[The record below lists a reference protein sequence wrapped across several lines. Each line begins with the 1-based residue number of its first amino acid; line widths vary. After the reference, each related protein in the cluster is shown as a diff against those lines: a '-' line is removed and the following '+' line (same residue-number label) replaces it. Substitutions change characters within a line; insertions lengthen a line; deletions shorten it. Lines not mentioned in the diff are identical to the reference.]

1 MRAWRAINTRS
12 CVPCVLSRGVG
23 IGRGGEGGLMRDGA
37 GDLGGS
43 TGPVKTWGDLTRY
56 IFATGSAIARAS
68 SSERSDFSTQPLR
81 STPI

>member
-1 MRAWRAINTRS
+1 MRAWRAMHS
-12 CVPCVLSRGVG
+12 QLCAVCAVSG
-23 IGRGGEGGLMRDGA
+23 GRVRAGREGGLMRDGA

-43 TGPVKTWGDLTRY
+43 TGPVKTRGDLTRY